1 MFSFQMG
8 NLWSQG
14 FIILVYIKR
23 KTEAFVVVLT
33 RIVNLKNTIFYFYLS
48 NPSDIWKIIIVR
60 DVKGMPDGAT
70 QLGPNFFD
78 TF

>member
-1 MFSFQMG
+1 MG